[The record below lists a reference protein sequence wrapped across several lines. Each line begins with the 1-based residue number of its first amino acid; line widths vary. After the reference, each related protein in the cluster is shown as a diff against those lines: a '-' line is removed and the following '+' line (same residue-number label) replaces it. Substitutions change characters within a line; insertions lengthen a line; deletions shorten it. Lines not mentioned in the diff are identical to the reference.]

1 MGLADWLGSFINP
14 EGKPIGAL
22 IDQAKAFGL
31 PEWDVENALSIL
43 VHAESECAF
52 DVIIQQLYENDVN
65 ISAEYFQHLDV
76 IAKRLNLPEQSYSF
90 VKELIK

>member
-1 MGLADWLGSFINP
+1 MP
-14 EGKPIGAL
+14 
-22 IDQAKAFGL
+22 
-31 PEWDVENALSIL
+31 

-52 DVIIQQLYENDVN
+52 DVIIQQLYKNDVN